1 MQISIGEKRDKLS
14 ANRSVEQIIKVAE
27 ERERW
32 SQLIAL
38 LTKWTG
44 GASSYGEG
52 GPRIMLFMLYK
63 KSCQRMAANLWQAG
77 W

>member
-1 MQISIGEKRDKLS
+1 MHL
-14 ANRSVEQIIKVAE
+14 
-27 ERERW
+27 
-32 SQLIAL
+32 LIAL

-63 KSCQRMAANLWQAG
+63 KSCQRMADNLWQAG